1 MEIHISNIQKQ
12 YNKKTILD
20 IDNLK
25 IEKGEIIGL
34 IGNNGA
40 GKTTLLRIILDLVKP
55 EKGTVYLRKKNV
67 RSYEDW
73 GNYTSAYLDT
83 GFLIDFLTPEE
94 YFHLI
99 LNSHNKDKDVY
110 NGMLK
115 DLKPFMNNEILDQNK
130 YIQELSAGNKQKVGL
145 IGSLLPEPEILLLDE
160 PFNFLNPTSRFFIQ
174 KYLAS
179 FNKKISSTIII
190 SSHDLDSLYKLAT
203 RIILIE
209 QGRIIKDYHKSD
221 EDTKKELKIYFSTK
235 EI

>member
-1 MEIHISNIQKQ
+1 MEIHVSNIQKQ
-12 YNKKTILD
+12 YNQKIILD

-67 RSYEDW
+67 RSYENW
-73 GNYTSAYLDT
+73 KNYTSAYLDT

-99 LNSHNKDKDVY
+99 LKSHNKDEDVY
-110 NGMLK
+110 KRILK
-115 DLKPFMNNEILDQNK
+115 DLNSFMNNEILNQNK
-130 YIQELSAGNKQKVGL
+130 YIQNMSSGNKQKIGL
-145 IGSLLPEPEILLLDE
+145 IGALLSEPEILLLDE
-160 PFNFLNPTSRFFIQ
+160 PFNFLDPSSRFCIQ
-174 KYLAS
+174 QYLS
-179 FNKKISSTIII
+179 TLNKDTNATILI
-190 SSHDLDSLYKLAT
+190 SSHDLESIYKLAT

-209 QGRIIKDYHKSD
+209 HGKIIKDYKNTNEH
-221 EDTKKELKIYFSTK
+221 TKKELESYFSTQ